1 MEEQVKSFKKRIEA
15 GDSHAMYELGCCYR
29 DGDYGLP
36 QDHDKAFELL
46 LRAGELGHAS
56 AYNNIGKAYFLGEG
70 NVEIDMEKAKHYW
83 GLAAMSGNVNARN
96 NLGISE
102 EKVGNMKRALKHYM
116 IAVKFGSNRSLERI
130 QELYSS
136 KHATKDDCA
145 GALRAYQGYVNSIRS
160 DERDKIAAL
169 GNYRYFG

>member
-15 GDSHAMYELGCCYR
+15 GYSHAMYELGFCYL

-36 QDHDKAFELL
+36 QDHDKAFELFV
-46 LRAGELGHAS
+46 RAGELGHAS

-70 NVEIDMEKAKHYW
+70 K
-83 GLAAMSGNVNARN
+83 
-96 NLGISE
+96 
-102 EKVGNMKRALKHYM
+102 EKVGNTKRALKHYM

-130 QELYSS
+130 QEFYSS
-136 KHATKDDCA
+136 KHATKDDYA

-169 GNYRYFG
+169 GNYRYYG